1 MTPPKR
7 RAVCENKNCQAQG
20 KVVEL
25 AIGANLE
32 CPSCR
37 RTMAPPST
45 ALPRTTTFPMGWV
58 VAVVS
63 LVLILVGA
71 GALLNGL
78 RSRDAKAAVSDAAVS
93 DAAVASGP
101 EIQPVA
107 MPSGS
112 AESEEARPED
122 QAGNRSAPTE
132 PEPPSEQV
140 ADTKSLARRTGP
152 DTQQPTVATRR
163 PRPEPTGPKP
173 SPRREGVPSVDLS
186 EGHRQIEEG
195 KSESARR
202 SFRRAIERNPVDA
215 FAWAN
220 LGAAEMVLGNRDEAL
235 RAYEEALRL
244 DASNWL
250 AHYNLGLYWSR
261 AGRIESALDHLEQSL
276 EALADPSH
284 RSERQAVRDDLL
296 EHPDFGRLRHETR
309 FQRLVDGL
317 R

>member
-1 MTPPKR
+1 MDSNTTPPTRK
-7 RAVCENKNCQAQG
+7 AVCEYKNCQTMG
-20 KVVEL
+20 KVVEVATGTTL
-25 AIGANLE
+25 D

-37 RTMAPPST
+37 RPMAPPST
-45 ALPRTTTFPMGWV
+45 ALPRTTTFPMGW
-58 VAVVS
+58 AVGATS

-71 GALLNGL
+71 VVLFNGL
-78 RSRDAKAAVSDAAVS
+78 QSRGAKGAVSDT
-93 DAAVASGP
+93 AVASGP

-107 MPSGS
+107 IPFGP
-112 AESEEARPED
+112 AETEEAQPEEP
-122 QAGNRSAPTE
+122 AGEPLAPTE

-140 ADTKSLARRTGP
+140 AEMKPAARRTEP
-152 DTQQPTVATRR
+152 DTQHPTVATTR
-163 PRPEPTGPKP
+163 
-173 SPRREGVPSVDLS
+173 PRREPTRPATRPRRDEDPSLDLS
-186 EGHRQIEEG
+186 QGHRQIEEG

-235 RAYEEALRL
+235 RSYEEALRL

-261 AGRIESALDHLEQSL
+261 AGRIEPALDHLEQSI

-284 RSERQAVRDDLL
+284 RSERQAVRGDLL

>member
-1 MTPPKR
+1 MDSNTTPPKR
-7 RAVCENKNCQAQG
+7 RAVCEYKNCQALG

-25 AIGANLE
+25 AIGASLD

-37 RTMAPPST
+37 RPMAPPST
-45 ALPRTTTFPMGWV
+45 VLPRTATFPTGWIV
-58 VAVVS
+58 GISS

-71 GALLNGL
+71 VVLFNGL
-78 RSRDAKAAVSDAAVS
+78 RSRVQSFDTTTDVS
-93 DAAVASGP
+93 GG

-107 MPSGS
+107 MPSGP
-112 AESEEARPED
+112 AETARLQIDE
-122 QAGNRSAPTE
+122 PTANQLS
-132 PEPPSEQV
+132 PSEQESQGEQV
-140 ADTKSLARRTGP
+140 AGTKPAPRSSGSDTP
-152 DTQQPTVATRR
+152 PPTVAVTHA
-163 PRPEPTGPKP
+163 
-173 SPRREGVPSVDLS
+173 RREPAGSVARPGRESDPSVDLS
-186 EGHRQIEEG
+186 EGPRQIEDG
-195 KSESARR
+195 KSVSARR

-220 LGAAEMVLGNRDEAL
+220 LGAAEMVLGNRTEAL

-261 AGRIESALDHLEQSL
+261 AGRIDAALDHLEQSI
-276 EALADPSH
+276 EALSDPSH
-284 RSERQAVRDDLL
+284 RSERQAVRADLL